1 MDAVQIFLPVD
12 ICGTEGCGLLK
23 TGKKTFGADFLKCL
37 LILAAAAGA
46 AELVMRLSRNQSN
59 LAAIYLLA
67 VVCISRVTAGY
78 FWGIFSSVVG
88 VFFINYFFTYPY
100 FALDFTLDGYPVTA
114 ASMLVASI
122 LTSTLTVHVK
132 EQARQSALR
141 EKRTETLYEI
151 SKKLLTAGGVDG
163 IVSISVRCL
172 SRFAQRTAVFYARDP
187 AEGGMA
193 KVERADGKMGGVFTD
208 VEKLAVHQVFTENLI
223 CGHGTQR
230 FPEAY
235 GLYFPVPVRG
245 KVAASM
251 GLFYGDGDFPEKEMV
266 TSLSMV
272 VAQVSMA
279 LERQTLSDRQQEIA
293 LEAQTERLRTNLLR
307 SVSHDLRTPLTSIIG
322 ASSAILENRDLISP
336 ETHDKL
342 VSDINKEAKWL
353 IHMVENLLAVTRISG
368 NPIRLAKSPEAAE
381 EIAAEAAGR
390 VRASY
395 PQAKIR
401 VKVPEEFLMVPMD
414 ATLIEQVIINLLE
427 NSIQHSGSDAP
438 IELKVTAD
446 ETDAVF
452 TVRDRGHGISEEEL
466 PFLFEGNRP
475 EQGRKSDSS
484 RGMGIGLSICKSIV
498 RAHGGTITAGNGENG
513 GAVFTFTLPLKEDA
527 PNE

>member
-1 MDAVQIFLPVD
+1 
-12 ICGTEGCGLLK
+12 
-23 TGKKTFGADFLKCL
+23 
-37 LILAAAAGA
+37 
-46 AELVMRLSRNQSN
+46 
-59 LAAIYLLA
+59 
-67 VVCISRVTAGY
+67 
-78 FWGIFSSVVG
+78 
-88 VFFINYFFTYPY
+88 
-100 FALDFTLDGYPVTA
+100 
-114 ASMLVASI
+114 
-122 LTSTLTVHVK
+122 
-132 EQARQSALR
+132 
-141 EKRTETLYEI
+141 
-151 SKKLLTAGGVDG
+151 
-163 IVSISVRCL
+163 
-172 SRFAQRTAVFYARDP
+172 
-187 AEGGMA
+187 
-193 KVERADGKMGGVFTD
+193 
-208 VEKLAVHQVFTENLI
+208 
-223 CGHGTQR
+223 
-230 FPEAY
+230 
-235 GLYFPVPVRG
+235 
-245 KVAASM
+245 
-251 GLFYGDGDFPEKEMV
+251 
-266 TSLSMV
+266 
-272 VAQVSMA
+272 MA
-279 LERQTLSDRQQEIA
+279 LERQTLSDRQQEIT

-438 IELKVTAD
+438 VELKVTAD